1 MRSGRSQPFATRRSS
16 FPQSNAPAL
25 CLETHF
31 EKLQKAIRGNA
42 PESFLPGA
50 YPRAHTAW
58 RVSARTHDAR
68 RKTPNGSSFRR
79 REVGFKN
86 KVKDPRMPR
95 TAYHVL
101 H

>member
-31 EKLQKAIRGNA
+31 EKLRKAIRGNA

-50 YPRAHTAW
+50 CPRAHT
-58 RVSARTHDAR
+58 R
-68 RKTPNGSSFRR
+68 RATQHTTRGSSFRR
-79 REVGFKN
+79 HEVGFKN
-86 KVKDPRMPR
+86 KVKDLRMPR
-95 TAYHVL
+95 TANHVL